1 MPDSI
6 FNSFVSR
13 QGSTMIDK
21 VFSTIGKYA
30 SFFFNELGDIA
41 RHLDGTGWAGVTAV
55 LLVCGWFFL
64 KGNKIRST

>member
-1 MPDSI
+1 
-6 FNSFVSR
+6 
-13 QGSTMIDK
+13 MIDR

-30 SFFFNELGDIA
+30 SFFFNELRDIA